1 MPRGNR
7 QKSIIHSHSTQGI
20 NKGLRVSQK
29 SKKNKMK
36 DNWVSVMFEI
46 CQLKVLFFDFVLN
59 KWREI
64 DSLILSSKELE
75 SRSLETDKKITK
87 VCSTKREVKIISL
100 PNSSCLKS
108 ERFRTSNFLKILTV
122 DTRSQ
127 FQMNIH
133 RHYQRNLT
141 RVFNVC
147 QKCQA
152 ILNKGFVLLSAFAL
166 NMLLKIWTHGYG
178 FQNIRRFYNYDSFF
192 FNFMKFSENINLP
205 VI

>member
-1 MPRGNR
+1 M
-7 QKSIIHSHSTQGI
+7 
-20 NKGLRVSQK
+20 
-29 SKKNKMK
+29 
-36 DNWVSVMFEI
+36 
-46 CQLKVLFFDFVLN
+46 N

-64 DSLILSSKELE
+64 DSLILSSKELG

-166 NMLLKIWTHGYG
+166 SMLLKIWTHGYG

-192 FNFMKFSENINLP
+192 FNFMKFSEKSLNALSGSPAEQTNFTCHKSFGFFSVFPGRFEDRKYTASRKKEKKSKMTIPSLFFY
-205 VI
+205 V